1 MGTTLEINIKVEV
14 EDGKLT
20 SLASL
25 AVNGE
30 VIGSVSR
37 LRVDVESGLVLPSVE
52 VDMLKGIQLDNLSAD
67 SRARAQHDFDLLK
80 QVPGVVARMPAP
92 RNS

>member
-1 MGTTLEINIKVEV
+1 MRTTLEISIKVEV
-14 EDGKLT
+14 EDGKVTAPARVL
-20 SLASL
+20 
-25 AVNGE
+25 VNGE
-30 VIGSVSR
+30 PVGFISR
-37 LRVDVESGLVLPSVE
+37 LRVDARSEEVLPAIE